1 MNIFVRDSDSRFF
14 TFNFRHSPP
23 MSSPSSAKRS
33 ESHGA
38 ANNADVRPVKRA
50 RLSVEPSNKM
60 ELTSQEKST
69 SSDGFPDE
77 IDGNIDDDLPTV
89 EGPSDL
95 YLDTVS

>member
-1 MNIFVRDSDSRFF
+1 
-14 TFNFRHSPP
+14 
-23 MSSPSSAKRS
+23 MSSTSSAKRS
-33 ESHGA
+33 ESNGA
-38 ANNADVRPVKRA
+38 ANNADVRPVKRS

-77 IDGNIDDDLPTV
+77 IDGNIDDDLPAV